1 MAEET
6 LDDNTRNEILKQ
18 VFIKPKVEESKTTST
33 DKDKI
38 DENTD
43 FATLLEK
50 SIERRAKVEADEEIP
65 MDVREEII
73 KKSNFNI
80 LKEWKF

>member
-1 MAEET
+1 MAEDQ

>member
-1 MAEET
+1 MSEEI